1 MKNEWKKKALAACA
15 LALMVSPLA
24 AADAL
29 PRSEWHARVGA
40 CAQDVQALRGT
51 MAQVAP
57 AEQAAFLAAVN
68 EAIAKMPGSDEV
80 KGALFYA
87 ANSAAVKSAA
97 KGNLAT
103 VLAEVFATV
112 PPEYLTDINER
123 FAKEIFSRTANPKR
137 TFTDAEYEAL
147 AKGTMETIN
156 ARCEKAEN
164 AGVRETFAILMF
176 LHASNGTPANL
187 AETLVATLPDAKN
200 RERAA
205 NEWIKP
211 AMGDGQEQTYDPM
224 LGVAQAGE
232 EPDHA
237 VVASLTGGPDVMVG
251 LLADLSAEGS
261 PMATPAAKMGAGA
274 FLHVGIAGM
283 YPQPDIGLTRI
294 PRAYVSSREGVGGD
308 RDGRHEGEENPYY
321 TGKRGRTAGSDGGYT
336 PEPGPYAGQ

>member
-1 MKNEWKKKALAACA
+1 MKNEWKKKALAVCV
-15 LALMVSPLA
+15 LALVVSPLV
-24 AADAL
+24 AADVL
-29 PRSEWHARVGA
+29 PRSEWQARVGD
-40 CAQDVQALRGT
+40 CAQNAQTLRGT

-57 AEQAAFLAAVN
+57 AEQAAFLAEVN
-68 EAIAKMPGSDEV
+68 AAIAKMPGSDEV

-97 KGNLAT
+97 KGHVAA

-123 FAKEIFSRTANPKR
+123 FAKEIFSRTANPSR

-147 AKGTMETIN
+147 AKSTMATIV

-187 AETLVATLPDAKN
+187 AETLVATLPNAKN
-200 RERAA
+200 RELAT

-237 VVASLTGGPDVMVG
+237 VVTSLTGSADVMVG
-251 LLADLSAEGS
+251 MLGDLAAEGS

-274 FLHVGIAGM
+274 FMSPGIAGAAP
-283 YPQPDIGLTRI
+283 PQSDIGLTRV
-294 PRAYVSSREGVGGD
+294 PRAYISSRRAVGGN
-308 RDGRHEGEENPYY
+308 RDGRYDGENPYY
-321 TGKRGRTAGSDGGYT
+321 TGKRGHHSDGGYT